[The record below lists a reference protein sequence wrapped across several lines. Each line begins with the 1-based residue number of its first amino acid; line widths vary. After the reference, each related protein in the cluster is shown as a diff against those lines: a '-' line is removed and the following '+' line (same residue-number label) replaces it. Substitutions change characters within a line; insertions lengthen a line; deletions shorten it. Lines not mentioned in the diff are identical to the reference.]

1 MENRCA
7 IITGGTSGIG
17 KAIALELDKK
27 GYHIIATYVMDL
39 KEEELKNIENEF
51 NNISLIKS
59 NVVEYEGCLSLMKE
73 IKDLNL
79 SIDILVNNA
88 GITKDNLIMR
98 MSPEDFKDVI
108 DVNLIGAFNMIKV
121 VSKVMIKQKYGRILN
136 MASVIGISGNIGQA
150 NYAASKGGLIAL
162 SKSAARELAS
172 RNITVNSIAPGYIM
186 TNMTAVL
193 DEAIKEDIQS
203 KIPLNRLGSVE
214 DVVNAAMFLVDE
226 KTSYITGQTL
236 NVCGGMVM

>member
-193 DEAIKEDIQS
+193 DDVIKEDIQS